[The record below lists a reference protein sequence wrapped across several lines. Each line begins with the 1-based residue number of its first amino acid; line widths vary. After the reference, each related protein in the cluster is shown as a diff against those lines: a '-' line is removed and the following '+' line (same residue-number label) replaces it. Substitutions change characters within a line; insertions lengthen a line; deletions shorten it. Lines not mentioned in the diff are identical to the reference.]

1 MNHKAGPSHY
11 ISSQSSSSSSST
23 NESDP
28 EDSSNEFDIQT
39 RNTNYIWNYTIQQQQ
54 MMQQYY
60 LSQSQDHVTW
70 GGAID
75 GHAYTDRGREAG
87 AVLLKN
93 DYFGENPTY
102 DTQFRRRFRMIRDL
116 FQRIRRALKE
126 HSTSWKKSYDS
137 TGRQSFTSYQKMCAS
152 IQFLGYGTS
161 ADSFDQYFRIAQS
174 TLIRFVKKICRHI
187 VKVFGEIYL
196 RNPNSEHIEKLLQVA
211 ESRGFPGMLGSL
223 DCMHWEWKNCPTA
236 HAGAYRGRNKKCTI
250 ILEAVASHDTWIW
263 HAFFGLPGTNNDV
276 NVLQK
281 STLFQALTNG
291 TSIPV
296 NYSIKGRN
304 YDVGYYLADGIYPK
318 WSTLVQSI
326 RVPKCAK
333 ETYFVQKHESY
344 RKDVERAFGVLQARF
359 AIIRGAARF
368 WNKKDLHDVMFACII
383 MHNMIVEE
391 ERSGYLNVILDY
403 ESSPTVPLA
412 ELSRDINNTK
422 YVSFLGRHRNL
433 INQGEHNELRRRLV
447 AHLWDKRD
455 QLDGVEDDDDNN
467 GE

>member
-1 MNHKAGPSHY
+1 MSYEAGPSHH
-11 ISSQSSSSSSST
+11 IPSQSSSSSSSSS
-23 NESDP
+23 NESNL

-39 RNTNYIWNYTIQQQQ
+39 RNTNQWNHIIQQQQ

-60 LSQSQDHVTW
+60 LSQSHGNW
-70 GGAID
+70 GGAVV
-75 GHAYTDRGREAG
+75 GHEYKHRGREAG
-87 AVLLKN
+87 ADQLKS

-102 DTQFRRRFRMIRDL
+102 GAQFRRRFRMSREL
-116 FQRIRRALKE
+116 FQRIRRGLKD
-126 HSTSWKKSYDS
+126 HSNSWKKSYDI

-152 IQFLGYGTS
+152 IQFLAYGTS
-161 ADSFDQYFRIAQS
+161 ADSFDQYFRIGES
-174 TLIRFVKKICRHI
+174 TLIRFVKEFCRDI
-187 VKVFGEIYL
+187 VTVFGEIYL
-196 RNPNSEHIEKLLQVA
+196 RNPNAEDIAKLLQVA

-291 TSIPV
+291 TSIPA
-296 NYSIKGRN
+296 NYSINGKN
-304 YDVGYYLADGIYPK
+304 YNVGYYLADGIYPK
-318 WSTLVQSI
+318 WSTLVQAI
-326 RVPKCAK
+326 NVPKCVK
-333 ETYFVQKHESY
+333 ENYFIQKHESY

-368 WNKKDLHDVMFACII
+368 WKKKDLHEVMFACII

-391 ERSGYLNVILDY
+391 ERSGYQNANLDY
-403 ESSPTVPLA
+403 ESSPTIPFA
-412 ELSRDINNTK
+412 EFSRDCDNTN

-447 AHLWDKRD
+447 AHLWGKRGQID
-455 QLDGVEDDDDNN
+455 DVEDDDDN